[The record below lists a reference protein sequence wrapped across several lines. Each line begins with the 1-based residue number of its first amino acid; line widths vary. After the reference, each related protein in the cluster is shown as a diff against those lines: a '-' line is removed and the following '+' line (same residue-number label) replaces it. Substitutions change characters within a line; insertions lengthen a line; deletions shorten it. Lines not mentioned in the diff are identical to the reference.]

1 MYVIVV
7 MRVNSPW
14 RFLLFVD
21 TSIVSTP
28 LESSLAFTCLG
39 FFSTTCSGRCSD
51 RDSLHRW
58 KWKSE
63 CEYTL
68 HTDLVE
74 KCTPHLKWGLLH
86 RALLSLVLDSLSPTP
101 YKHQRD
107 RKIPCHFFQSP
118 SVPRRNCYKNLNI
131 VHCSSFFKISPRWE
145 YVTISPYRLKP
156 QNICLDSETNYVGFA
171 YSWFFD
177 FWFIDFFLWLRRKL
191 EWFSFSIYLGYSL
204 SWKMW
209 KWKMIFVIKT

>member
-156 QNICLDSETNYVGFA
+156 QNICLDNETNYVGFA

-177 FWFIDFFLWLRRKL
+177 FWFFDFFC
-191 EWFSFSIYLGYSL
+191 G
-204 SWKMW
+204 
-209 KWKMIFVIKT
+209 